1 MTGGLKMNNRV
12 VVTGMGVISPIG
24 TGKDVFWENIKAG
37 KCGISHIESFDTSNF
52 KVKVAGEVKDFEVT
66 DFIKKKEAKR
76 MDRFTHFAIA
86 ASQLAVA
93 DAKLTINDENS
104 ENVGVYLGSGIGG
117 LITIEQNAEKLVS
130 VGADRISPFFIPMSI
145 SNMAAGNVS
154 IALGVKG
161 SCLTYNTACASS
173 ASAIGEA
180 LKELRAGY
188 HDVIIAGG
196 AEASI
201 SKLGIGGFQAM
212 TALCE
217 SDDPMRASIPFD
229 KERSGFVMSE
239 GAAMLVLETLEH
251 ATSRGATIYAEILG
265 YGSTSDSHHITTP
278 APGGEGGAR
287 AIKMALKDANLSP
300 EDISY
305 INAHG
310 TSTPYNDIFETAAIK
325 TALGEHAYK
334 VPVSSTKSMTG
345 HLLGAAG
352 GIESIVCVEALKND
366 YVPATVNID
375 ELDPLCDLDYVP
387 KEGRYQPVN
396 YALTNSLGF
405 GGHNATLIFG
415 KYKG

>member
-1 MTGGLKMNNRV
+1 MNNRV
-12 VVTGMGVISPIG
+12 VVTGMGVVSPIG
-24 TGKDVFWENIKAG
+24 AGKDTFLKNIKAG
-37 KCGISHIESFDTSNF
+37 TCGISLIESFDTANF
-52 KVKVAGEVKDFEVT
+52 KVKCAGEIKDFVVT
-66 DFIKKKEAKR
+66 DYINKKDAKR

-86 ASQLAVA
+86 ASQLAVQ
-93 DAKLTINDENS
+93 DSNLTIDDDNAQA
-104 ENVGVYLGSGIGG
+104 VGVYLGSGIGG
-117 LITIEQNAEKLVS
+117 LITIEENSEKLITK
-130 VGADRISPFFIPMSI
+130 GADRMSPFFIPMSI

-180 LKELRAGY
+180 FKDLRCGY

-196 AEASI
+196 SEASI
-201 SKLGIGGFQAM
+201 SALGIGGFQAM
-212 TALCE
+212 TALNE
-217 SDDPMRASIPFD
+217 SHDPMRASIPFD

-251 ATSRGATIYAEILG
+251 AQKRGATIYAELVG

-287 AIKMALKDANLSP
+287 AMKMALKDAGITP
-300 EDISY
+300 EEVGY

-325 TALGEHAYK
+325 SAFGDYAYK

-352 GIESIVCVEALKND
+352 AIESIVCIHSIMDSFVPPTINFTEA
-366 YVPATVNID
+366 D
-375 ELDPLCDLDYVP
+375 ELCDLDYVP
-387 KEGRYQPVN
+387 NVGRNQEVT

-405 GGHNATLIFG
+405 GGHNATLIFR
-415 KYKG
+415 KFKG

>member
-1 MTGGLKMNNRV
+1 MSNRV
-12 VVTGMGVISPIG
+12 VVTGMGVVSPIG
-24 TGKDVFWENIKAG
+24 AGKDTFLKNIKAG
-37 KCGISHIESFDTSNF
+37 TCGISLIESFDTENF
-52 KVKVAGEVKDFEVT
+52 KVKCAGEIKDFVVT
-66 DFIKKKEAKR
+66 DYINKKDAKR

-86 ASQLAVA
+86 ASKLAVQ
-93 DAKLTINDENS
+93 DSNLTINDDNAQS
-104 ENVGVYLGSGIGG
+104 VGVYLGSGIGG
-117 LITIEQNAEKLVS
+117 LITIEENCDKLINK
-130 VGADRISPFFIPMSI
+130 GADRMSPFFIPMSI

-180 LKELRAGY
+180 FKDLRCGY

-196 AEASI
+196 SEASI
-201 SKLGIGGFQAM
+201 SALGIGGFQAM
-212 TALCE
+212 TALNE
-217 SDDPMRASIPFD
+217 SHDPMRASIPFD
-229 KERSGFVMSE
+229 KDRSGFVMSE

-251 ATSRGATIYAEILG
+251 AQKRGATIYAELVG

-287 AIKMALKDANLSP
+287 AIKMALKDAGIAP
-300 EDISY
+300 EEIGY

-325 TALGEHAYK
+325 SAFGDYAYK

-352 GIESIVCVEALKND
+352 AIESIVCINSIMDSFIPPTINFTE
-366 YVPATVNID
+366 PD
-375 ELDPLCDLDYVP
+375 ELCDLDYVP
-387 KEGRYQPVN
+387 NVGRNQEVN
-396 YALTNSLGF
+396 FALTNSLGF

-415 KYKG
+415 KFKG